1 MLRDYQVDA
10 IDRARQ
16 SYANGHTRPLL
27 MAPTGAGKT
36 KIAVQIIKNAVSR
49 GNRVLFTVDRV
60 QLIDQTAEVF
70 FKEGLDFGVI
80 QADHPLT
87 RGRAPVQLASVQT
100 LTKRLLP
107 PRFDLVIN
115 DEAHVV
121 YSKMVALMELWQSPC
136 LGLSATPFTKGLG
149 KIYDDLIVV
158 STTQELIDQ
167 GYLSNF
173 VAYGSMGIDLK
184 GVKTQAGDYNQKQL
198 GERVN
203 QTQIVGDVV
212 STWLRRGENRQT
224 LCFAVNVAHSKSI
237 VDEFRANGVTAE
249 HMDAYTDDDERK
261 AILDRYE
268 SGATKVLSNCGITT
282 KGFDSPNTDCL
293 IMARPTKSLSLYIQ
307 MVGRVLR
314 VGDKKSTAIILD
326 HGGNI
331 ERLGFPTDELPQFL
345 CNGNKSE
352 SKAREQEKKERLP
365 TACEA
370 CHFLH
375 TQYVC
380 PSCGHIPEKR
390 PNVVS
395 TSDTL
400 KKIEK
405 VDRSEKN
412 EWYAMLLGH
421 ARANGY
427 QDGWASHKYK
437 EKFGVWPANKTGIHA
452 MEPNSEVKGFL
463 KHLQIK
469 QGKKAKKSD
478 NPHGTPQPGYD
489 YTWQTAADGSKRI
502 RVEKDGKFV
511 CWAPQTK
518 ATKEFAA

>member
-1 MLRDYQVDA
+1 MLREYQVDA

-16 SYANGHTRPLL
+16 SYANGHKRPML

-36 KIAVQIIKNAVSR
+36 KIAIQVIKNAVAR
-49 GNRVLFTVDRV
+49 GKRVLFTVDRV
-60 QLIDQTAEVF
+60 QLIDQTAAVF
-70 FKEGLDFGVI
+70 FAEGLDFGVI
-80 QADHPLT
+80 QANHPLT
-87 RGRAPVQLASVQT
+87 RSGARVQLASVQT

-121 YSKMVALMELWQSPC
+121 YNKLVSLMNLWQSPC

-173 VAYGSMGIDLK
+173 IAYGSMGIDLS
-184 GVKTQAGDYNQKQL
+184 GIKTQAGDYNQKQL

-203 QTQIVGDVV
+203 KTQIVGDVV

-249 HMDAYTDDDERK
+249 HMDAYTEDEERK
-261 AILDRYE
+261 EILARYE
-268 SGATKVLSNCGITT
+268 SGQTKILSNCGITT

-314 VGDKKSTAIILD
+314 VGDEKTTAIILD

-331 ERLGFPTDELPQFL
+331 ERLGFPTDELPQYL
-345 CNGNKSE
+345 CNGEKGS
-352 SKAREQEKKERLP
+352 SKAQEREKKERLP

-375 TQYVC
+375 TQFVC
-380 PSCGHIPEKR
+380 PSCGHVPAKM

-395 TSDTL
+395 TNDQL
-400 KKIEK
+400 KKLEQSE
-405 VDRSEKN
+405 RSKQD
-412 EWYAMLLGH
+412 EWYGMFLGY
-421 ARANGY
+421 ARAHGY
-427 QDGWASHKYK
+427 KDGWATYKFK
-437 EKFGVWPANKTGIHA
+437 EKFGTWPERKTSAI
-452 MEPNSEVKGFL
+452 EPDSRISGFL
-463 KHLQIK
+463 KHTQIK
-469 QGKKAKKSD
+469 KSKSGKKD
-478 NPHGTPQPGYD
+478 NPHATPQPGFEYS
-489 YTWQTAADGSKRI
+489 WQTASDGSKRI

-511 CWAPQTK
+511 CWAPQNK
-518 ATKEFAA
+518 ATKEIAA